1 MSKRVQVILDDE
13 EREAFRQLA
22 TREGLSLSAWLRK
35 AGQDRLTATSGRDRM
50 ETLEELQLFFQS
62 CDADGTGSEP
72 DWEQHKTVIEASRAS
87 GRASS

>member
-1 MSKRVQVILDDE
+1 MSRRVQVILDDE

-35 AGQDRLTATSGRDRM
+35 AGQDRLAAMSGRERL
-50 ETLEELQLFFQS
+50 ETLQDLQIFFES
-62 CDADGTGSEP
+62 CDAGETGSEP

-87 GRASS
+87 GRGSS